1 MCALMPCSKG
11 LTSFHR
17 FPFPSNDP
25 TTFQG
30 LYNHWYTTKIY
41 AIYIIT
47 SHGYFDNEYSIV
59 LYLGSKKNL
68 QLTKKCF
75 SRNVTCD
82 QSQWK
87 VTTIVGKPPF
97 NETQV
102 VYLWNNLDIH
112 LATVYLLQLF
122 SLVQIDMHKNFL
134 FVYRPLFFV
143 SSWAI
148 TYSIHLLSFDKKIV
162 HLTSSE
168 HVSNANTKIQYVPI
182 KFFWKN
188 VFQIH

>member
-143 SSWAI
+143 SSWRTIKQNKFNVVLDI
-148 TYSIHLLSFDKKIV
+148 TVGWALNFCSLMN
-162 HLTSSE
+162 
-168 HVSNANTKIQYVPI
+168 SNMAWSGKESTFSVA
-182 KFFWKN
+182 W
-188 VFQIH
+188 